1 MTRVELK
8 ELEARATAPTRKEQ
22 VRLAK
27 AAAIARAKKF
37 PKRMQEELRALGRI
51 RDEDVDTSDIPELT
65 DEQWEK
71 SKRYIGLH
79 YRPMKRAVTI
89 RLDADLLA
97 WFKAK
102 GSGYQTAINRVLREY
117 FASHR

>member
-1 MTRVELK
+1 MK
-8 ELEARATAPTRKEQ
+8 ELEA
-22 VRLAK
+22 LA
-27 AAAIARAKKF
+27 AR
-37 PKRMQEELRALGRI
+37 PDEEI
-51 RDEDVDTSDIPELT
+51 DFSDIPELT
-65 DEQWEK
+65 DAER
-71 SKRYIGLH
+71 KRRTRYVGLF
-79 YRPMKRAVTI
+79 YRPMKKSVTI